1 MKYKSSVDRAK
12 SYVNDLLKRNDKS
25 SSFILDEKI
34 WQLNKKYIAVQIS
47 EDILIINQHRAHFKI
62 LYDQFLDAI
71 NGKPLG
77 GQTLLFPEKIEL
89 NFDLKSTLMDIL
101 PFLEKT
107 GFRFREFSDESL
119 IVSSIPTEIAWG
131 SEKLILESLLQHFS
145 LPKIKTLPL
154 DTELATILSKNIA
167 IKENEF
173 VDPNQLKEIFN
184 KLFGCSNPMYCP
196 EGNKIY
202 HLIKCTDIDNY
213 F

>member
-1 MKYKSSVDRAK
+1 MNYKSSVDRAK
-12 SYVNDLLKRNDKS
+12 SYVNDLFNRNDKS
-25 SSFILDEKI
+25 SNFILDEKI

-47 EDILIINQHRAHFKI
+47 ADILIINQHRAHFKI
-62 LYDQFLDAI
+62 LYDQFLEAI
-71 NGKPLG
+71 NGKTLG

-107 GFRFREFSDESL
+107 GFRFREFSGEYL
-119 IVSSIPTEIAWG
+119 IVSSIPTEIVWG
-131 SEKLILESLLQHFS
+131 AEKLILENLLHHFS

-173 VDPNQLKEIFN
+173 VDLNQLKEIFN

-202 HLIKCTDIDNY
+202 HLIKCTDIDEH

>member
-1 MKYKSSVDRAK
+1 MNYKSSVDRAK
-12 SYVNDLLKRNDKS
+12 SYVNDLLNRNDKS
-25 SSFILDEKI
+25 SDVIVDAKI

-62 LYDQFLDAI
+62 LYDQFLEAI

-89 NFDLKSTLMDIL
+89 NFDLKSTLMDML

-119 IVSSIPTEIAWG
+119 IVSSIPIEIAWG
-131 SEKLILESLLQHFS
+131 TEKVILENLLQHFS

-154 DTELATILSKNIA
+154 DSELAKVLSKHIA

-173 VDPNQLKEIFN
+173 VDLNQLKEIFN
-184 KLFGCSNPMYCP
+184 KLFGCVKPMHCP

-202 HLIKCTDIDNY
+202 HLIKCTDIDKH

>member
-1 MKYKSSVDRAK
+1 MKYKSSVNRAK

-47 EDILIINQHRAHFKI
+47 ADILIINQHRAHFKI
-62 LYDQFLDAI
+62 LYDQFLEAI
-71 NGKPLG
+71 NGKTLG

-173 VDPNQLKEIFN
+173 VDLNQLKEIFN

>member
-47 EDILIINQHRAHFKI
+47 ADILIINQHRAHFKI
-62 LYDQFLDAI
+62 LYDQFLEAI
-71 NGKPLG
+71 NGKTLG

-145 LPKIKTLPL
+145 FPKIKTLPL

-173 VDPNQLKEIFN
+173 VDLNQLKEIFN

>member
-1 MKYKSSVDRAK
+1 MNYKSSVDRAK

-25 SSFILDEKI
+25 SDVIVEEKI

-47 EDILIINQHRAHFKI
+47 EDILIINQHRAHLKI
-62 LYDQFLDAI
+62 LYDQFLNAI
-71 NGKPLG
+71 NGKSLG

-119 IVSSIPTEIAWG
+119 IISSIPTEIVWG
-131 SEKLILESLLQHFS
+131 TEKVILENLLQHFF

-154 DTELATILSKNIA
+154 DNELAKALSKNIA

-173 VDPNQLKEIFN
+173 VDLDQLKEIFN
-184 KLFGCSNPMYCP
+184 KLFGCAAPMYCP

-202 HLIKCTDIDNY
+202 HLIKYTDIDKH

>member
-1 MKYKSSVDRAK
+1 M
-12 SYVNDLLKRNDKS
+12 
-25 SSFILDEKI
+25 
-34 WQLNKKYIAVQIS
+34 
-47 EDILIINQHRAHFKI
+47 
-62 LYDQFLDAI
+62 
-71 NGKPLG
+71 
-77 GQTLLFPEKIEL
+77 
-89 NFDLKSTLMDIL
+89 
-101 PFLEKT
+101 
-107 GFRFREFSDESL
+107 
-119 IVSSIPTEIAWG
+119 
-131 SEKLILESLLQHFS
+131 ILENLLQHFS

-173 VDPNQLKEIFN
+173 VDLNQLKEIFN